1 MRLLLDT
8 HVFLW
13 VVEDSARLSDAARKL
28 IAQASEVYV
37 STASLWEISIK
48 ASAGKIVADI
58 DSLAAAIEGSGMIP
72 LPVSLAH
79 AVQVAHLPLRDGHKD
94 PFDRLLVAQSM
105 SEPLVLLTADRKLE
119 AYGGP
124 LRVA

>member
-13 VVEDSARLSDAARKL
+13 TVGDSPRLSGSARELIGAAD
-28 IAQASEVYV
+28 EVYV

-48 ASAGKIVADI
+48 ASVGKIDADLGQ
-58 DSLAAAIEGSGMIP
+58 LAAAIAGSGMLP

-79 AVQVAHLPLRDGHKD
+79 ALQVGRLPLLHGHKD

-105 SEPLVLLTADRKLE
+105 AEPLMLLTADHKLAE
-119 AYGGP
+119 YGGP
-124 LRVA
+124 IRVI